1 MCLKVSQIINFGFYG
16 KKKKAKFFIHFDS
29 LSSDETFFLSL
40 SEISLFL
47 SQFVDK
53 ETTVYT

>member
-1 MCLKVSQIINFGFYG
+1 MER
-16 KKKKAKFFIHFDS
+16 KKKAKFFIHFDS
-29 LSSDETFFLSL
+29 LSSDKTFFLSL

-53 ETTVYT
+53 ETTVIILYYLSCTHKR